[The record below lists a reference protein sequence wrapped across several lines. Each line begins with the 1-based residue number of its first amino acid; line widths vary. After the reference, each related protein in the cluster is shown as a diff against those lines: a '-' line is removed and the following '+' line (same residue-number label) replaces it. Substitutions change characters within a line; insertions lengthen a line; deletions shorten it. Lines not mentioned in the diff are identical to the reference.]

1 MGDVISELVDEAVKN
16 DRSFYILTLILVLLL
31 ICAVWIMFRHFL
43 KQQTKAEERAEA
55 KQSIIESQ
63 QAFIADMRMDHQEH
77 MRNMQIEL
85 ARSQTISES
94 LVAVTAQ
101 QQQYIEGLKSHR
113 RTVENMDRKV
123 DQLLLKVAEK

>member
-1 MGDVISELVDEAVKN
+1 MGDIISELVDAAVKS
-16 DRSFYILTLILVLLL
+16 DRSFFILALILVLVL

-43 KQQTKAEERAEA
+43 KQLTKADERADA
-55 KQSIIESQ
+55 KQSIIESL
-63 QAFIADMRMDHQEH
+63 QAFNADMRLDHQEH

-85 ARSQTISES
+85 ARSQAISES
-94 LVAVTAQ
+94 LVAVTSQ

-123 DQLLLKVAEK
+123 DTLLLKIAEK